1 MSKIKINISAN
12 IVLPQSE
19 INRVVSQARNEFKK
33 HNLTIQPTLS
43 NITKKNINEII
54 KNCNSVIKNNNIVVK
69 IPTKLVLQSVKGD
82 LKSIASQIKNANDLK
97 LVVGLDVE
105 RSKNKIQ
112 AQLTKL
118 ITGATKQLTV
128 DLTADT
134 KTKKK
139 ISTSTVTNVSDSDDL
154 GTIMTKEEINA
165 QKALNKS
172 ILDNK
177 NLLDSIIKQR
187 QKVLDLTE
195 EEKIAEAELRTAIAS
210 AESKEE
216 SKQVTTQ
223 INDFEKT
230 INSSLNTQEAINTV
244 NNLRTSLEKL
254 DNPIIEADKK
264 VDELEASL
272 QSLQASQSK
281 AGVSPNTIIGEGAAS
296 WNTQAAQVSEQI
308 NQALIKQQELLNF
321 NHKKSN
327 LSNDTLSWMRAHERA
342 AKQYGSQLRE
352 LLNQI
357 NGLDDVDYTKLRN
370 IENQIKGIKK
380 TAQAEGLLT
389 ENIFTRMKKNI
400 SKFIQ
405 WYGGSNLVM
414 KAIQV
419 GKQIVAEV
427 TKIDTAMTNL
437 RKVSD
442 ASDSALSRF
451 LDNAYDRAKR
461 LGSTVNDLIDATA
474 EFSRLGYN
482 LEDSAMLGEAATIYT
497 NVGDGITAT
506 EASQSLIS
514 TLKAFGI
521 EAEDVMSVV
530 DRFNEVGKF
539 VPKYIVICRGNPVS
553 SYIG

>member
-19 INRVVSQARNEFKK
+19 INRVVSQARAEFKK

-210 AESKEE
+210 AESTAE
-216 SKQVTTQ
+216 SKQVKTQ
-223 INDFEKT
+223 INDFQKT
-230 INSSLNTQEAINTV
+230 INSSLNVQEAVDTV
-244 NNLRTSLEKL
+244 NNLRQSLEKL
-254 DNPIIEADKK
+254 DDPIIEADKK

-296 WNTQAAQVSEQI
+296 WKTQAAQVSEQI
-308 NQALIKQQELLNF
+308 NQALIKQQELLDF

-327 LSNDTLSWMRAHERA
+327 LSNDTLSWMNAHERA

-357 NGLDDVDYTKLRN
+357 NALDDVDDTKLRN